1 MIYDLIVIG
10 GGPTGMMAAGRAA
23 ENGAHVLLLEK
34 NDRLGIKL
42 VITGKGR
49 CNITNA
55 EFDTKNLV
63 ELFGKP
69 GRFLFSALNKFGNKD
84 IINFFESRGLAT
96 KVERGNRVFPVSD
109 SSLDVL
115 DILKNYLAEHKVE
128 IKYNTNIK
136 NIITKNNEITKII
149 LVDKSKVNG
158 EAREGGLGQELQA
171 KKYIIATGGKS
182 YPMTGSSGDAYQW
195 LAKMGHTIVEPI
207 ASLTPILI
215 KEKLIKSLEGLSLK
229 NVAIN
234 IYQANKKIDSRFGEA
249 LFTSNGMSGPIILD
263 MSKNIGLAL
272 KNGDVK
278 LVIDYKPKLDFKT
291 LDKRVQNDFAKS
303 NNKLF
308 RNSLGDLLPR
318 KLIPLIIK
326 LSAIDPDQKANAI
339 TKEDRKK
346 LLHLLKNFELNV
358 KSLYGFNKAIVT
370 AGGVSLKEV
379 DPKTMQSKLIK
390 NLYLVGEIL
399 DLDGPT
405 GGYNLQSCWS
415 TAYTAGDNI

>member
-10 GGPTGMMAAGRAA
+10 GGPAGMMAAGRAA
-23 ENGAHVLLLEK
+23 ERGANVLLLEK

-55 EFDTKNLV
+55 EINTKNLV
-63 ELFGKP
+63 DIFGKP
-69 GRFLFSALNKFGNKD
+69 GRFLFSALNNFGNQD

-115 DILKNYLAEHKVE
+115 DILKNYLAKYKVK
-128 IKYNTNIK
+128 IKYKINIK
-136 NIITKNNEITKII
+136 SIITKAGLIEKIV
-149 LVDKSKVNG
+149 LADKS
-158 EAREGGLGQELQA
+158 ELQA
-171 KKYIIATGGKS
+171 KKYLIATGGKS
-182 YPMTGSSGDAYQW
+182 YPMTGSSGDAHKW
-195 LAKMGHTIVEPI
+195 LEKMGHTIIDTNP
-207 ASLTPILI
+207 ALTPLLI
-215 KEKLIKSLEGLSLK
+215 KEKLIKELEGLSLK
-229 NVAIN
+229 NVTID

-249 LFTSNGMSGPIILD
+249 LFTGNGMSGPIILD
-263 MSKNIGLAL
+263 MSKQIGLAL
-272 KNGDVK
+272 KQGDVK
-278 LVIDYKPKLDFKT
+278 LSIDYKPKLDFKT
-291 LDKRVQNDFAKS
+291 LDQRLQDDFSKS

-308 RNSLGDLLPR
+308 RNSLGDLLPK

-326 LSAIDPDQKANAI
+326 LSEIDPEQKANAI
-339 TKEDRKK
+339 TKLERKK

-358 KSLYGFNKAIVT
+358 KSLYGYNKAIVT

-379 DPKTMQSKLIK
+379 DPKTMQSKKIK
-390 NLYLVGEIL
+390 NLYLAGEIL
-399 DLDGPT
+399 DLDAPT

-415 TAYTAGDNI
+415 TGYTAGENI

>member
-10 GGPTGMMAAGRAA
+10 GGPAGMMAAGRAA
-23 ENGAHVLLLEK
+23 ERGANVLLLEK

-55 EFDTKNLV
+55 EISTKNLV
-63 ELFGKP
+63 DIFGKP
-69 GRFLFSALNKFGNKD
+69 GRFLFSALNNFGNQD

-115 DILKNYLAEHKVE
+115 DILKNYLAKYKVK
-128 IKYNTNIK
+128 IKYKINIK
-136 NIITKNNEITKII
+136 SIITKAGLIEKIV
-149 LVDKSKVNG
+149 LADKS
-158 EAREGGLGQELQA
+158 ELQA
-171 KKYIIATGGKS
+171 KKYLIATGGKS
-182 YPMTGSSGDAYQW
+182 YPMTGSSGDAHKW
-195 LAKMGHTIVEPI
+195 LEKMGHTIIDTNP
-207 ASLTPILI
+207 ALTPLLI
-215 KEKLIKSLEGLSLK
+215 KEKLIKELEGLSLK
-229 NVAIN
+229 NVTID

-249 LFTSNGMSGPIILD
+249 LFTGNGMSGPIILD
-263 MSKNIGLAL
+263 MSKQIGLAL
-272 KNGDVK
+272 KQGDVK
-278 LVIDYKPKLDFKT
+278 LSIDYKPKLDFKT
-291 LDKRVQNDFAKS
+291 LDQRLQDDFSKS

-308 RNSLGDLLPR
+308 RNSLGDLLPK

-326 LSAIDPDQKANAI
+326 LSEIDPEQKANAI
-339 TKEDRKK
+339 TKLERKK

-358 KSLYGFNKAIVT
+358 KSLYGYNKAIVT

-379 DPKTMQSKLIK
+379 DPKTMQSKKIK
-390 NLYLVGEIL
+390 NLYLAGEIL
-399 DLDGPT
+399 DLDAPT

-415 TAYTAGDNI
+415 TGYTAGENI